1 VYSRGGSPSLAR
13 EGPSQLISLSKVP
26 TSRVLIIYLQLRIS
40 RGASALCHADVYLLL
55 SHYCLLRS
63 SPSSA
68 SPLSATF
75 AYIPSGHRP
84 REDPDCSGGL
94 LRRLFGSITDSPPRR
109 TRGSRQRAFSVPLPL
124 ACARLSLLPSFCF
137 RLLFFRC
144 LSFSPS
150 SPRVSPSLSLS
161 LSLSLSP
168 SLSLS
173 LSSSPAI
180 LSAIRL
186 LSSCLLFLLAPL
198 ALPLLPLLPPS
209 PSREPYLA

>member
-40 RGASALCHADVYLLL
+40 RGALALCHADVYLLL

-84 REDPDCSGGL
+84 GEDPDCSGGL

-109 TRGSRQRAFSVPLPL
+109 TRGSRQRAFSVPLP
-124 ACARLSLLPSFCF
+124 ARATFSPSFLPSFLPFVCF
-137 RLLFFRC
+137 SSDVSLFLFP
-144 LSFSPS
+144 F
-150 SPRVSPSLSLS
+150 VPSLSS
-161 LSLSLSP
+161 LFLFS
-168 SLSLS
+168 
-173 LSSSPAI
+173 
-180 LSAIRL
+180 R
-186 LSSCLLFLLAPL
+186 CLLFPCYHPSFSSPFVPASLTSRLMSKNVAISS
-198 ALPLLPLLPPS
+198 PP
-209 PSREPYLA
+209 PRLTRQCARYAARDGQ